1 MGSHSSRRGARRPVG
16 RSPVPEP
23 TAPGRDSRPRAT
35 GGPRAYAGVVSQSV
49 YIASPEGM
57 TGKSMVAFGL
67 LEALA
72 SRSDRVGVFRPVVRS
87 TSTRDYA
94 VDLLIRHP
102 AVDQAY
108 EDAIGV
114 DHQLVLSDP
123 DAAHERILAR
133 HRELAERYSVLV
145 VLGSDYDDLA
155 NPTELAFNAEVAA
168 NMGAPVVVVLS
179 GLDRS
184 PDQIGALAAVAVG
197 EFGGHHAMPLAVIV
211 NRAEAASLDAV
222 REAVAAKVPGA
233 LVSAIPENP
242 VILAPTVQ
250 ELKDAVDGSLLMGNP
265 EWLER
270 VSVGTVI
277 AAMSLPNVLTRLT
290 ENCTVIAPGDRY
302 DLLPGLVM
310 AQQSG
315 TFPALSSIVL
325 TGGYE
330 VPEEVDRLISGV
342 QQDLPIITSELS
354 TFDTAVRIARSRGR
368 LSVASAQ
375 KLDAARRAVA
385 EHLPT
390 EELLSALEVTRS
402 DVVTPMMFE
411 FELLAR
417 ARGEKKTIVLPE
429 GEDERI
435 LAAAESILA
444 RGVADLVLLGEEN
457 TIRAKASQLGHDI
470 SEARVVSPHDPEHV
484 ERYAEEYARLR
495 AKKGVTLEQA
505 RSTVQDVSYFGTM
518 MVQMGEADGMV
529 SGAVHSTAHTIR
541 PSFEIIKTRPG
552 AKIVSS
558 VFLMALEDRVLVY
571 GDCAVNPD
579 PTAEQLA
586 DIAVQSA
593 TTAAQFGVDP
603 RIAMLS
609 YSTGTSG
616 SGADVDKVREA
627 TELVR
632 SSDASLDVEG
642 PIQYDAAVDASVA
655 KTKLPDSS
663 VAGRAT
669 VFVFPDLN
677 TGNNTYKAVQRSAG
691 AIAIGPVL
699 QGLNKPV
706 NDLSRGALVD
716 DIINTVV
723 ITAIQAQA
731 ADAENASTEP
741 TKEKA

>member
-1 MGSHSSRRGARRPVG
+1 V
-16 RSPVPEP
+16 
-23 TAPGRDSRPRAT
+23 
-35 GGPRAYAGVVSQSV
+35 
-49 YIASPEGM
+49 
-57 TGKSMVAFGL
+57 
-67 LEALA
+67 
-72 SRSDRVGVFRPVVRS
+72 SRS
-87 TSTRDYA
+87 
-94 VDLLIRHP
+94 
-102 AVDQAY
+102 
-108 EDAIGV
+108 E
-114 DHQLVLSDP
+114 
-123 DAAHERILAR
+123 
-133 HRELAERYSVLV
+133 
-145 VLGSDYDDLA
+145 
-155 NPTELAFNAEVAA
+155 
-168 NMGAPVVVVLS
+168 
-179 GLDRS
+179 
-184 PDQIGALAAVAVG
+184 
-197 EFGGHHAMPLAVIV
+197 
-211 NRAEAASLDAV
+211 
-222 REAVAAKVPGA
+222 
-233 LVSAIPENP
+233 
-242 VILAPTVQ
+242 
-250 ELKDAVDGSLLMGNP
+250 
-265 EWLER
+265 
-270 VSVGTVI
+270 
-277 AAMSLPNVLTRLT
+277 
-290 ENCTVIAPGDRY
+290 
-302 DLLPGLVM
+302 
-310 AQQSG
+310 
-315 TFPALSSIVL
+315 
-325 TGGYE
+325 
-330 VPEEVDRLISGV
+330 
-342 QQDLPIITSELS
+342 
-354 TFDTAVRIARSRGR
+354 
-368 LSVASAQ
+368 
-375 KLDAARRAVA
+375 
-385 EHLPT
+385 
-390 EELLSALEVTRS
+390 
-402 DVVTPMMFE
+402 VVTPMMFE

-417 ARGEKKTIVLPE
+417 ARGAKKTIVLPE
-429 GEDERI
+429 GEDPRI
-435 LAAAESILA
+435 LAAAEAILA

-484 ERYAEEYARLR
+484 ERFAEEYARLR

-505 RSTVQDVSYFGTM
+505 REKVQDVSYFGTM

-541 PSFEIIKTRPG
+541 PSFEIIKTKPG

-609 YSTGTSG
+609 YSTGSSG

-632 SSDASLDVEG
+632 TADPALDVEG

-731 ADAENASTEP
+731 ADAEAAQ
-741 TKEKA
+741 TKENA

>member
-1 MGSHSSRRGARRPVG
+1 MSH
-16 RSPVPEP
+16 
-23 TAPGRDSRPRAT
+23 
-35 GGPRAYAGVVSQSV
+35 SV
-49 YIASPEGM
+49 YIASPEGR
-57 TGKSMVAFGL
+57 TGKSTVALGL

-72 SRSDRVGVFRPVVRS
+72 ARSDRVGVFRPVYRS
-87 TSTRDYA
+87 EDGRDAA
-94 VDLLIRHP
+94 VDLLTAHP
-102 AVDQAY
+102 AVDQSY
-108 EDAIGV
+108 EDALGIDYERLYEGT
-114 DHQLVLSDP
+114 
-123 DAAHERILAR
+123 DAAHEEILR
-133 HRELAERYSVLV
+133 RYQELRERYSVLV
-145 VLGSDYDDLA
+145 VLGSDYVDIA

-168 NMGAPVVVVLS
+168 NIGAPVVLVVS
-179 GLDRS
+179 GLDRT
-184 PDQIGALAAVAVG
+184 PEQIATIAAVSRT
-197 EFGGHHAMPLAVIV
+197 EFESHHASPIALVV
-211 NRAEAASLDAV
+211 NRCAPDDLDAIRAGV
-222 REAVAAKVPGA
+222 AERLDGDVAVA
-233 LVSAIPENP
+233 AIPENP
-242 VILAPTVQ
+242 VIMAPTVQ
-250 ELKDAVDGSLLMGNP
+250 ALQDAVDGTLLLGSP
-265 EWLER
+265 EWLGR
-270 VSVGTVI
+270 VSLGTVV
-277 AAMSLPNVLTRLT
+277 AAMSLPNVLSRIS
-290 ENCTVIAPGDRY
+290 ENSTVIAPGDRY
-302 DLLPGLVM
+302 DLLPGLYL

-315 TFPALSSIVL
+315 TFPTLASIIL

-330 VPEEVDRLISGV
+330 PPAEIRRLIEGV
-342 QQDLPIITSELS
+342 QLDLPLIVSDES
-354 TFDTAVRIARSRGR
+354 TFEAAVKVAGSTGR
-368 LSVASAQ
+368 LTVDSPQ

-385 EHLPT
+385 ENLPL
-390 EELLSALEVTRS
+390 EDLLSRIDVARS

-417 ARGEKKTIVLPE
+417 ARGAKKRIVLPE
-429 GEDERI
+429 GDEPRI
-435 LAAAESILA
+435 LAAAEALLA
-444 RGVADLVLLGEEN
+444 RGVADLILLGDE
-457 TIRAKASQLGHDI
+457 TQIRARASQLGHDI
-470 SEARVVSPHDPEHV
+470 TEARIVSPHDAELV
-484 ERYAEEYARLR
+484 EVFAAEYARLR
-495 AKKGVTLEQA
+495 AAKGVTLEQA
-505 RSTVQDVSYFGTM
+505 REKVQDVSYFGTM
-518 MVQMGEADGMV
+518 MVQTGRADGMV

-541 PSFEIIKTRPG
+541 PSFEIIKTKLD

-593 TTAAQFGVDP
+593 ATAAQFGVDP

-616 SGADVDKVREA
+616 TGADVDKVREA
-627 TELVR
+627 TERVR
-632 SSDASLDVEG
+632 EAHPELSVEG

-655 KTKLPDSS
+655 RTKLPDSA

-731 ADAENASTEP
+731 DDSDAASTP
-741 TKEKA
+741 AAAPAPKETHRP

>member
-1 MGSHSSRRGARRPVG
+1 
-16 RSPVPEP
+16 
-23 TAPGRDSRPRAT
+23 
-35 GGPRAYAGVVSQSV
+35 V
-49 YIASPEGM
+49 YVASPEGM
-57 TGKSMVAFGL
+57 TGKSSVALGL

-72 SRSDRVGVFRPVVRS
+72 ARSDRVGVFRPVFKADAAGSDGSRADGARADGSWAGEGPAVGSGPAGAREH
-87 TSTRDYA
+87 RDYS
-94 VDLLIRHP
+94 VDLLTSHP
-102 AVDQAY
+102 AVDQSY
-108 EDAIGV
+108 EEALGV
-114 DHQLVLSDP
+114 DSRRALADP
-123 DAAHERILAR
+123 DAAQEEILAKY
-133 HRELAERYSVLV
+133 HELAQRYSALV
-145 VLGSDYDDLA
+145 VLGSDYDDMA

-168 NMGAPVVVVLS
+168 NLSAPVVIVVS
-179 GLDRS
+179 GLDRT
-184 PDQIGALAAVAVG
+184 PDQVAALAQVSVQ
-197 EFGGHHAMPLAVIV
+197 EFASHHAMPIALVA
-211 NRAEAASLDAV
+211 NRTDPEQLEET
-222 REAVAAKVPGA
+222 RGAVADRLPAGVVVA
-233 LVSAIPENP
+233 AIPENP
-242 VILAPTVQ
+242 VIMAPTVQ
-250 ELKDAVDGSLLMGNP
+250 ALKDAVGGTLVQGNP
-265 EWLER
+265 EWLGR
-270 VSVGTVI
+270 VALGNLV
-277 AAMSLPNVLTRLT
+277 AAMSLPNVLRRLT

-302 DLLPGLVM
+302 DLLPGLFL

-330 VPEEVDRLISGV
+330 IPSEVTRLIEGV
-342 QQDLPIITSELS
+342 QQDLPIIATEDS
-354 TFDTAVRIARSRGR
+354 TYEAAVAIAGTHGR
-368 LSVASAQ
+368 LTADSPQ

-385 EHLPT
+385 EHLPMD
-390 EELLSALEVTRS
+390 ELLETLDVTRS

-417 ARGEKKTIVLPE
+417 ARGEKKRIVLPE
-429 GEDERI
+429 GDEPRI
-435 LAAAESILA
+435 LAAAEAILA
-444 RGVADLVLLGEEN
+444 RGVADLILLGEET
-457 TIRAKASQLGHDI
+457 TIRSRAAQLGHDI
-470 SEARVVSPHDPEHV
+470 SEATVISPQDPDLV
-484 ERYAEEYARLR
+484 ERFAAEYARLR

-505 RSTVQDVSYFGTM
+505 REKVQDVSYFGTM
-518 MVQMGEADGMV
+518 MVQLGEADGMV

-541 PSFEIIKTRPG
+541 PSFEIIKTKPG

-558 VFLMALEDRVLVY
+558 VFLMALQDRVLVY

-579 PTAEQLA
+579 PSAEQLA

-593 TTAAQFGVDP
+593 ETARQFGIDP
-603 RIAMLS
+603 RVAMLS
-609 YSTGTSG
+609 YSTGSSG

-627 TELVR
+627 TAAVR
-632 SSDASLDVEG
+632 SQHPDLDVEG

-655 KTKLPDSS
+655 KTKLPDSA

-731 ADAENASTEP
+731 ADQPGAAPTEENA
-741 TKEKA
+741 

>member
-1 MGSHSSRRGARRPVG
+1 M
-16 RSPVPEP
+16 
-23 TAPGRDSRPRAT
+23 
-35 GGPRAYAGVVSQSV
+35 

-72 SRSDRVGVFRPVVRS
+72 SRSERVGVYRPVVKSAR
-87 TSTRDYA
+87 TRDYA
-94 VDLLIRHP
+94 VNLLTSHP
-102 AVDQAY
+102 AVDQEY

-123 DAAHERILAR
+123 EAAHERILAR
-133 HRELAERYSVLV
+133 HRDLAERYSVLV

-168 NMGAPVVVVLS
+168 NIGAPVVVVLS

-184 PDQIGALAAVAVG
+184 PDQIAALAAVSVG
-197 EFGGHHAMPLAVIV
+197 EFGGHHALPIALVV
-211 NRAEAASLDAV
+211 NRADADSLDAV
-222 REAVAAKVPGA
+222 RAAVSQKVRGP
-233 LVSAIPENP
+233 LVAAIPENP

-250 ELKDAVDGSLLMGNP
+250 GLKDAVGGTLLHGNP
-265 EWLER
+265 EWLDR
-270 VSVGTVI
+270 VAVGTVI
-277 AAMSLPNVLTRLT
+277 AAMSLPNVLSRLT

-315 TFPALSSIVL
+315 TFPALSSILL
-325 TGGYE
+325 TGGYDVPAE
-330 VPEEVDRLISGV
+330 VGRLISGV
-342 QQDLPIITSELS
+342 RQDLPILTTELS
-354 TFDTAVRIARSRGR
+354 TFDTALRVAKSRGR
-368 LSVASAQ
+368 LEVASPQ
-375 KLDAARRAVA
+375 KMDAARRAVA
-385 EHLPT
+385 EHLPIP
-390 EELLSALEVTRS
+390 ELLAALEMTRAE
-402 DVVTPMMFE
+402 VVTPMMFE

-429 GEDERI
+429 GEEPRI
-435 LAAAESILA
+435 LAAAEAILA
-444 RGVADLVLLGEEN
+444 RGVADLVLLGEES
-457 TIRAKASQLGHDI
+457 TVRARAAQLGHDI
-470 SEARVVSPHDPEHV
+470 SEARVVSPHDEERV
-484 ERYAEEYARLR
+484 ERFAAEYARLR

-505 RSTVQDVSYFGTM
+505 RETVQDVSYFGTM

-586 DIAVQSA
+586 DIAAQSA
-593 TTAAQFGVDP
+593 ATAQQFGIAP

-632 SSDASLDVEG
+632 AGAPELDVEG

-731 ADAENASTEP
+731 QSPSVAV
-741 TKEKA
+741 

>member
-1 MGSHSSRRGARRPVG
+1 
-16 RSPVPEP
+16 
-23 TAPGRDSRPRAT
+23 
-35 GGPRAYAGVVSQSV
+35 
-49 YIASPEGM
+49 M
-57 TGKSMVAFGL
+57 TGKSIVAFGL

-72 SRSDRVGVFRPVVRS
+72 SRSDRVGVYRPVVRS
-87 TSTRDYA
+87 SSTRDYA
-94 VDLLIRHP
+94 VDLLISHP
-102 AVDQAY
+102 AVDQTY

-114 DHQLVLSDP
+114 DHELVLSDP
-123 DAAHERILAR
+123 DTAHERILAR

-168 NMGAPVVVVLS
+168 NMGAPVVVVIS

-184 PDQIGALAAVAVG
+184 PDQIGALAAVAVT
-197 EFGGHHAMPLAVIV
+197 EFGGHHAMPLALVV
-211 NRAEAASLDAV
+211 NRAEADSLDAV
-222 REAVAAKVPGA
+222 RAAVSAKVPGT
-233 LVSAIPENP
+233 LVAAIPENP
-242 VILAPTVQ
+242 VIMSPTVQ
-250 ELKDAVDGSLLMGNP
+250 QLKDAVDGSLLMGSP

-270 VSVGTVI
+270 VSVGAVI

-315 TFPALSSIVL
+315 TFPSLAAIVL

-330 VPEEVDRLISGV
+330 VPGEVDRLISGV
-342 QQDLPIITSELS
+342 QQDLPIIASELS
-354 TFDTAVRIARSRGR
+354 TFDTALRIARARGR
-368 LSVASAQ
+368 LDATSPQ
-375 KLDAARRAVA
+375 KLDAARREVA

-390 EELLSALEVTRS
+390 DALLSALEVSRS
-402 DVVTPMMFE
+402 EVVTPMMFE

-417 ARGEKKTIVLPE
+417 ARGVKKTIVLPE
-429 GEDERI
+429 GDDPRI
-435 LAAAESILA
+435 LAASEAILA

-457 TIRAKASQLGHDI
+457 AIRAKASQLGHDI

-484 ERYAEEYARLR
+484 ERFAEEYARLR
-495 AKKGVTLEQA
+495 AKKGVTLEEA
-505 RSTVQDVSYFGTM
+505 REKVQDVSYFGTM

-529 SGAVHSTAHTIR
+529 SGAAHSTAHTIR
-541 PSFEIIKTRPG
+541 PSFEIIKTKPG

-632 SSDASLDVEG
+632 SADPSLDVEG

-731 ADAENASTEP
+731 ADAESAQSP
-741 TKEKA
+741 QTKENA

>member
-184 PDQIGALAAVAVG
+184 PDQIGALAAVAVS

-222 REAVAAKVPGA
+222 REAVSAKVPGA

-402 DVVTPMMFE
+402 EVVTPMMFE

-457 TIRAKASQLGHDI
+457 TIRAKASQLGHNI
-470 SEARVVSPHDPEHV
+470 SEARVVSPHYPEHV
-484 ERYAEEYARLR
+484 ERYSEEYARLR

-505 RSTVQDVSYFGTM
+505 PEKVQAVSYFGTM
-518 MVQMGEADGMV
+518 MVQMG
-529 SGAVHSTAHTIR
+529 
-541 PSFEIIKTRPG
+541 
-552 AKIVSS
+552 
-558 VFLMALEDRVLVY
+558 
-571 GDCAVNPD
+571 
-579 PTAEQLA
+579 
-586 DIAVQSA
+586 
-593 TTAAQFGVDP
+593 
-603 RIAMLS
+603 
-609 YSTGTSG
+609 
-616 SGADVDKVREA
+616 
-627 TELVR
+627 
-632 SSDASLDVEG
+632 
-642 PIQYDAAVDASVA
+642 
-655 KTKLPDSS
+655 
-663 VAGRAT
+663 
-669 VFVFPDLN
+669 
-677 TGNNTYKAVQRSAG
+677 
-691 AIAIGPVL
+691 
-699 QGLNKPV
+699 
-706 NDLSRGALVD
+706 
-716 DIINTVV
+716 
-723 ITAIQAQA
+723 
-731 ADAENASTEP
+731 
-741 TKEKA
+741 

>member
-1 MGSHSSRRGARRPVG
+1 
-16 RSPVPEP
+16 
-23 TAPGRDSRPRAT
+23 
-35 GGPRAYAGVVSQSV
+35 
-49 YIASPEGM
+49 M
-57 TGKSMVAFGL
+57 TGKSIVAFGL

-72 SRSDRVGVFRPVVRS
+72 SRSDRVGVYRPVVRS
-87 TSTRDYA
+87 SSTRDYA
-94 VDLLIRHP
+94 VDLLISHP
-102 AVDQAY
+102 AVDQTY

-114 DHQLVLSDP
+114 DHELVLSDP
-123 DAAHERILAR
+123 DTAHERILAR

-168 NMGAPVVVVLS
+168 NMGAPVVVVIS

-184 PDQIGALAAVAVG
+184 PDQIGALAAVAVT
-197 EFGGHHAMPLAVIV
+197 EFGGHHAMPLALVV
-211 NRAEAASLDAV
+211 NRAEADSLDAV
-222 REAVAAKVPGA
+222 RAAVSAKVPGT
-233 LVSAIPENP
+233 LVAAIPENP
-242 VILAPTVQ
+242 VIMSPTVQ
-250 ELKDAVDGSLLMGNP
+250 QLKDAVDGSLLMGSP

-270 VSVGTVI
+270 VSVGAVI

-315 TFPALSSIVL
+315 TFPSLAAIVL

-330 VPEEVDRLISGV
+330 VPGEVDRLISGV
-342 QQDLPIITSELS
+342 QQDLPIIASELS
-354 TFDTAVRIARSRGR
+354 TFDTALRIARARGR
-368 LSVASAQ
+368 LDATSPQ
-375 KLDAARRAVA
+375 KLDAARREVA

-390 EELLSALEVTRS
+390 DELLSALEVSRS
-402 DVVTPMMFE
+402 EVVTPMMFE

-417 ARGEKKTIVLPE
+417 ARGVKKTIVLPE
-429 GEDERI
+429 GDDPRI
-435 LAAAESILA
+435 LAASEAILA

-457 TIRAKASQLGHDI
+457 AIRAKASQLGHDI

-484 ERYAEEYARLR
+484 ERFAEEYARLR

-505 RSTVQDVSYFGTM
+505 REKVQDVSYFGTM

-529 SGAVHSTAHTIR
+529 SGAAHSTAHTIR
-541 PSFEIIKTRPG
+541 PSFEIIKTKPG

-632 SSDASLDVEG
+632 SADPSLDVEG

-731 ADAENASTEP
+731 ADAESAQSP
-741 TKEKA
+741 QTKENA

>member
-1 MGSHSSRRGARRPVG
+1 MLGC
-16 RSPVPEP
+16 
-23 TAPGRDSRPRAT
+23 
-35 GGPRAYAGVVSQSV
+35 VSQSV

-72 SRSDRVGVFRPVVRS
+72 SRSDRVGVYRPVVKADRA
-87 TSTRDYA
+87 RDYA
-94 VDLLIRHP
+94 VDLLISHP
-102 AVDQAY
+102 AVDQSY
-108 EDAIGV
+108 DDAIGV
-114 DHQLVLSDP
+114 DYQLMLSDP
-123 DAAHERILAR
+123 DTAHERILAK
-133 HRELAERYSVLV
+133 HRELAARYSVLV

-168 NMGAPVVVVLS
+168 NMGAPVIVVLS

-184 PDQIGALAAVAVG
+184 PDQLAALAAVSLG
-197 EFGGHHAMPLAVIV
+197 EFSGHHTTSLAVII
-211 NRAEAASLDAV
+211 NRADADSLDAI
-222 REAVAAKVPGA
+222 RTAVSAKLPDT

-250 ELKDAVDGSLLMGNP
+250 ELKDAVGGTLLQGNP

-270 VSVGTVI
+270 VAIGTVI
-277 AAMSLPNVLTRLT
+277 AAMSLPNVLSRLT

-315 TFPALSSIVL
+315 TFPSLSSIIL

-330 VPEEVDRLISGV
+330 VPDEVGRLISGV
-342 QQDLPIITSELS
+342 QQDLPIIASNLS
-354 TFDTAVRIARSRGR
+354 TFETAVSIAKSRGR
-368 LSVASAQ
+368 LTAGSPQ

-385 EHLPT
+385 EHLPIP
-390 EELLSALEVTRS
+390 ELLGALEVSRS
-402 DVVTPMMFE
+402 EVVTPMMFE
-411 FELLAR
+411 FELIAR

-429 GEDERI
+429 GDDPRI
-435 LAAAESILA
+435 IEAAESILA
-444 RGVADLVLLGEEN
+444 RGVAELVLLGEKN
-457 TIRAKASQLGHDI
+457 VIRAKASQLGHDI
-470 SEARVVSPHDPEHV
+470 SEARVISPHDEEHV
-484 ERYAEEYARLR
+484 ERFAHEYARLR
-495 AKKGVTLEQA
+495 AKKGITLDQA
-505 RSTVQDVSYFGTM
+505 REKVQDVSYFGTM

-529 SGAVHSTAHTIR
+529 SGAAHSTAHTIR
-541 PSFEIIKTRPG
+541 PSFEIIKTKPG
-552 AKIVSS
+552 AQIVSS

-586 DIAVQSA
+586 DIAAQSA
-593 TTAAQFGVDP
+593 ATAEQFGVEP

-616 SGADVDKVREA
+616 TGADVDKVREA
-627 TELVR
+627 TALVR
-632 SSDASLDVEG
+632 QNHPQLDVEG
-642 PIQYDAAVDASVA
+642 PIQYDAAVDVSVA

-691 AIAIGPVL
+691 AVAIGPVL

-723 ITAIQAQA
+723 ITAIQAQ
-731 ADAENASTEP
+731 SEP
-741 TKEKA
+741 ARPETAL

>member
-1 MGSHSSRRGARRPVG
+1 
-16 RSPVPEP
+16 
-23 TAPGRDSRPRAT
+23 
-35 GGPRAYAGVVSQSV
+35 
-49 YIASPEGM
+49 M
-57 TGKSMVAFGL
+57 TGKSIVAFGL

-72 SRSDRVGVFRPVVRS
+72 SRSDRVGVYRPVVRS
-87 TSTRDYA
+87 SSTRDYA
-94 VDLLIRHP
+94 VDLLISHP
-102 AVDQAY
+102 AVDQTY

-114 DHQLVLSDP
+114 DHELVLSDP
-123 DAAHERILAR
+123 DTAHERILAR

-168 NMGAPVVVVLS
+168 NMGAPVVVVIS

-184 PDQIGALAAVAVG
+184 PDQIGALAAVAVT
-197 EFGGHHAMPLAVIV
+197 EFGGHHAMPLALVV
-211 NRAEAASLDAV
+211 NRAEADSLDAV
-222 REAVAAKVPGA
+222 RAAVSAKVPGT
-233 LVSAIPENP
+233 LVAAIPENP
-242 VILAPTVQ
+242 VIMSPTVQ
-250 ELKDAVDGSLLMGNP
+250 QLKDAVDGSLLMGSP

-270 VSVGTVI
+270 VSVGAVI

-315 TFPALSSIVL
+315 TFPSLAAIVL

-330 VPEEVDRLISGV
+330 VPGEVDRLISGV
-342 QQDLPIITSELS
+342 QQDLPIIASELS
-354 TFDTAVRIARSRGR
+354 TFDTALRIARARGR
-368 LSVASAQ
+368 LDATSPQ
-375 KLDAARRAVA
+375 KLDAARREVA

-390 EELLSALEVTRS
+390 DALLSALEVSRS
-402 DVVTPMMFE
+402 EVVTPMMFE

-417 ARGEKKTIVLPE
+417 ARGVKKTIVLPE
-429 GEDERI
+429 GDDPRI
-435 LAAAESILA
+435 LAASEAILA

-457 TIRAKASQLGHDI
+457 AIRAKASQLGHDI

-484 ERYAEEYARLR
+484 ERFAEEYARLR

-505 RSTVQDVSYFGTM
+505 REKVQDVSYFGTM

-529 SGAVHSTAHTIR
+529 SGAAHSTAHTIR
-541 PSFEIIKTRPG
+541 PSFEIIKTKPG

-632 SSDASLDVEG
+632 SADPSLDVEG

-731 ADAENASTEP
+731 ADAESAQSP
-741 TKEKA
+741 QTKENA

>member
-1 MGSHSSRRGARRPVG
+1 VCSS
-16 RSPVPEP
+16 
-23 TAPGRDSRPRAT
+23 
-35 GGPRAYAGVVSQSV
+35 
-49 YIASPEGM
+49 
-57 TGKSMVAFGL
+57 
-67 LEALA
+67 
-72 SRSDRVGVFRPVVRS
+72 
-87 TSTRDYA
+87 
-94 VDLLIRHP
+94 DL
-102 AVDQAY
+102 
-108 EDAIGV
+108 
-114 DHQLVLSDP
+114 
-123 DAAHERILAR
+123 
-133 HRELAERYSVLV
+133 
-145 VLGSDYDDLA
+145 
-155 NPTELAFNAEVAA
+155 
-168 NMGAPVVVVLS
+168 
-179 GLDRS
+179 
-184 PDQIGALAAVAVG
+184 
-197 EFGGHHAMPLAVIV
+197 
-211 NRAEAASLDAV
+211 
-222 REAVAAKVPGA
+222 
-233 LVSAIPENP
+233 
-242 VILAPTVQ
+242 
-250 ELKDAVDGSLLMGNP
+250 NP

-368 LSVASAQ
+368 LSAASAQ

-402 DVVTPMMFE
+402 EVVTPMMFE

-495 AKKGVTLEQA
+495 AKKGVTLGQP
-505 RSTVQDVSYFGTM
+505 RWTVQDGSYFGTM

-571 GDCAVNPD
+571 GDCAVNP
-579 PTAEQLA
+579 
-586 DIAVQSA
+586 
-593 TTAAQFGVDP
+593 
-603 RIAMLS
+603 
-609 YSTGTSG
+609 
-616 SGADVDKVREA
+616 
-627 TELVR
+627 
-632 SSDASLDVEG
+632 
-642 PIQYDAAVDASVA
+642 
-655 KTKLPDSS
+655 
-663 VAGRAT
+663 
-669 VFVFPDLN
+669 
-677 TGNNTYKAVQRSAG
+677 
-691 AIAIGPVL
+691 
-699 QGLNKPV
+699 
-706 NDLSRGALVD
+706 
-716 DIINTVV
+716 
-723 ITAIQAQA
+723 
-731 ADAENASTEP
+731 
-741 TKEKA
+741 

>member
-1 MGSHSSRRGARRPVG
+1 MPRGKAVPRVPFPRRP
-16 RSPVPEP
+16 PVPIV
-23 TAPGRDSRPRAT
+23 
-35 GGPRAYAGVVSQSV
+35 GVVSNSV

-67 LEALA
+67 LETLA
-72 SRSDRVGVFRPVVRS
+72 SRSDRVGVFRPVVKADRS
-87 TSTRDYA
+87 RDYA
-94 VDLLIRHP
+94 VDLLTSHP
-102 AVDQAY
+102 AVDQSY

-114 DHQLVLSDP
+114 DYQLVLSDP
-123 DAAHERILAR
+123 DKAHEKIVAR
-133 HRELAERYSVLV
+133 HRELAERYSMLV

-155 NPTELAFNAEVAA
+155 NPAELAFNAEVAA
-168 NMGAPVVVVLS
+168 NLGAPVVLVLS
-179 GLDRS
+179 GLDRTA
-184 PDQIGALAAVAVG
+184 DQVAALAAVANS
-197 EFGGHHAMPLAVIV
+197 EFTSHHAMPLAVVI
-211 NRAEAASLDAV
+211 NRVEEDGL
-222 REAVAAKVPGA
+222 EAVKAAVSPKVPGA
-233 LVSAIPENP
+233 VVAAIPENP
-242 VILAPTVQ
+242 VIMAPTVQ
-250 ELKDAVDGSLLMGNP
+250 ELTDAVDGTLLQGNP
-265 EWLER
+265 EWMGR
-270 VSVGTVI
+270 VAIGTVV
-277 AAMSLPNVLTRLT
+277 AAMSLPNVLNRLS

-302 DLLPGLVM
+302 DLLPGLIM

-315 TFPALSSIVL
+315 TFPSLSSIML

-330 VPEEVDRLISGV
+330 VPDEVQRLLSGV
-342 QQDLPIITSELS
+342 PQDLPVITSDLS
-354 TFDTAVRIARSRGR
+354 TFETAVRVAKSRGR
-368 LSVASAQ
+368 LHASSQQ
-375 KLDAARRAVA
+375 KVDAARRAVA

-390 EELLSALEVTRS
+390 TELLSALEVSRPA
-402 DVVTPMMFE
+402 VVTPMMFE

-429 GEDERI
+429 GDEPRI
-435 LAAAESILA
+435 IAAAEAILA
-444 RGVADLVLLGEEN
+444 RGVADLILLGDEN

-470 SEARVVSPHDPEHV
+470 SEARVVSPQDPQFV
-484 ERYAEEYARLR
+484 EPFAEEYARLR

-505 RSTVQDVSYFGTM
+505 REKVQDVSYFGTM
-518 MVQMGEADGMV
+518 MVQMGQADGMV

-541 PSFEIIKTRPG
+541 PSFEIIKTKPG
-552 AKIVSS
+552 AQIVSS

-579 PTAEQLA
+579 PSAEQLA
-586 DIAVQSA
+586 DIAAQSA
-593 TTAAQFGVDP
+593 QTAAQFGVEP

-609 YSTGTSG
+609 YSTGSSG
-616 SGADVDKVREA
+616 TGADVDKVREA
-627 TELVR
+627 TEKVR
-632 SSDASLDVEG
+632 ADHPELDVEG

-655 KTKLPDSS
+655 KTKLPESS

-706 NDLSRGALVD
+706 NDLSRGALVE

-731 ADAENASTEP
+731 ASAPGEA
-741 TKEKA
+741 

>member
-1 MGSHSSRRGARRPVG
+1 M
-16 RSPVPEP
+16 
-23 TAPGRDSRPRAT
+23 
-35 GGPRAYAGVVSQSV
+35 SQSV
-49 YIASPEGM
+49 YVASPEGM
-57 TGKSMVAFGL
+57 TGKSIVAFGL

-72 SRSDRVGVFRPVVRS
+72 SRSERVGVFRPVVKS
-87 TSTRDYA
+87 AGAPDYA
-94 VDLLIRHP
+94 VSLLTAHP
-102 AVDQAY
+102 AVDQPY
-108 EDAIGV
+108 EEAVGV
-114 DHQLVLSDP
+114 DYEQVLADP
-123 DAAHERILAR
+123 DAAQEEILRR
-133 HRELAERYSVLV
+133 HRELSAKYSLLV

-168 NMGAPVVVVLS
+168 NLGAPVILVLS
-179 GLDRS
+179 GMDRS
-184 PDQIGALAAVAVG
+184 PDQVGALAAVAQG
-197 EFGGHHAMPLAVIV
+197 EFAGHHATPIAVVV
-211 NRAEAASLDAV
+211 NRADPASLDAV
-222 REAVAAKVPGA
+222 REAVGARVPGL

-250 ELKDAVDGSLLMGNP
+250 QVKDAVSGTLLQGSP
-265 EWLER
+265 EWLDR
-270 VSVGTVI
+270 VSTGTVV
-277 AAMSLPNVLTRLT
+277 AAMSLPNVLERLT
-290 ENCTVIAPGDRY
+290 ENCTVVAPGDRY
-302 DLLPGLVM
+302 DLLPGLIL
-310 AQQSG
+310 AQHSG

-325 TGGYE
+325 TGGYDIPPA
-330 VPEEVDRLISGV
+330 VHRLIEGV
-342 QQDLPIITSELS
+342 QQDLPIIATDLS
-354 TFDTAVRIARSRGR
+354 TFDTAVKVAGTRGR
-368 LSVASAQ
+368 LSGDSPQ

-385 EHLPT
+385 EHLPASAV
-390 EELLSALEVTRS
+390 LSALEVTRS
-402 DVVTPMMFE
+402 EVVTPMMFE

-429 GEDERI
+429 GDEPRI

-444 RGVADLVLLGEEN
+444 RGVARIVLLGEE
-457 TIRAKASQLGHDI
+457 TAIRARAAQLGHDI
-470 SEARVVSPHDPEHV
+470 SEARIVSPQDPELV
-484 ERYAEEYARLR
+484 ESFAAEYARMR

-505 RSTVQDVSYFGTM
+505 REKVQDVSYFGTM
-518 MVQMGEADGMV
+518 MVQTGRADGMV

-541 PSFEIIKTRPG
+541 PSFEIIRTKPG

-558 VFLMALEDRVLVY
+558 VFLMALQDRVLVY

-586 DIAVQSA
+586 DIALQSA
-593 TTAAQFGVDP
+593 ETARRFGVEP
-603 RIAMLS
+603 RVAMLS

-627 TELVR
+627 TALVR
-632 SSDASLDVEG
+632 ELAPDLDVEG

-655 KTKLPDSS
+655 RTKLPDSA

-731 ADAENASTEP
+731 AEESPAPAASP
-741 TKEKA
+741 KETA

>member
-1 MGSHSSRRGARRPVG
+1 MLGS
-16 RSPVPEP
+16 
-23 TAPGRDSRPRAT
+23 
-35 GGPRAYAGVVSQSV
+35 VSQSV

-57 TGKSMVAFGL
+57 TGKSMGAFGL

-72 SRSDRVGVFRPVVRS
+72 SRSDRVGVFRPVVKADRS
-87 TSTRDYA
+87 RDYA
-94 VDLLIRHP
+94 VDLLTSHP
-102 AVDQAY
+102 AVEQSY

-123 DAAHERILAR
+123 DTAHERILAR
-133 HRELAERYSVLV
+133 HRELAERYAVLV

-184 PDQIGALAAVAVG
+184 PDQIAALAAVSVN
-197 EFGGHHAMPLAVIV
+197 EFGGHHALPIAVVV
-211 NRAEAASLDAV
+211 NRADPDSLEAI
-222 REAVAAKVPGA
+222 RESVAAKVPGA

-242 VILAPTVQ
+242 VIMASTVG
-250 ELKDAVDGSLLMGNP
+250 ELKDAVGGTLLQGNP
-265 EWLER
+265 EWLDR
-270 VSVGTVI
+270 VALGTVI
-277 AAMSLPNVLTRLT
+277 AAMSLPNVLSRLT

-325 TGGYE
+325 TGGYD
-330 VPEEVDRLISGV
+330 VPEEVSRLISGV
-342 QQDLPIITSELS
+342 QQDLPIIASELS
-354 TFDTAVRIARSRGR
+354 TFDTAVRVAKSRGR
-368 LSVASAQ
+368 LDVDSPQ
-375 KLDAARRAVA
+375 KMDAARRAVA

-390 EELLSALEVTRS
+390 PELLSALEVSRS
-402 DVVTPMMFE
+402 EVVTPMMFE

-429 GEDERI
+429 GDEPRI
-435 LAAAESILA
+435 IAAAESILA
-444 RGVADLVLLGEEN
+444 RGVADLILLGDEN
-457 TIRAKASQLGHDI
+457 TIRARSAQLGHDI
-470 SEARVVSPHDPEHV
+470 SEARVVSPHDEEHV
-484 ERYAEEYARLR
+484 ERYAAEYARLR

-505 RSTVQDVSYFGTM
+505 REKVQDVSYFGTM

-529 SGAVHSTAHTIR
+529 SGAAHSTAHTIR
-541 PSFEIIKTRPG
+541 PSFEIIKTKPG

-593 TTAAQFGVDP
+593 ATAEQFGVDP

-627 TELVR
+627 TALVR
-632 SSDASLDVEG
+632 EGEPQLDVEG

-731 ADAENASTEP
+731 STP
-741 TKEKA
+741 AATS

>member
-1 MGSHSSRRGARRPVG
+1 M
-16 RSPVPEP
+16 
-23 TAPGRDSRPRAT
+23 
-35 GGPRAYAGVVSQSV
+35 
-49 YIASPEGM
+49 
-57 TGKSMVAFGL
+57 AFGL

-72 SRSDRVGVFRPVVRS
+72 SRSERVGVFRPVVKS
-87 TSTRDYA
+87 AGAPDYA
-94 VDLLIRHP
+94 VSLLTAHP
-102 AVDQAY
+102 AVDQPY
-108 EDAIGV
+108 EEAVGV
-114 DHQLVLSDP
+114 DYEQVLADP
-123 DAAHERILAR
+123 DAAQEEILRR
-133 HRELAERYSVLV
+133 HRELSAKYSLLV
-145 VLGSDYDDLA
+145 VLGSDYDDLV

-168 NMGAPVVVVLS
+168 NLGAPVILVLS
-179 GLDRS
+179 GMDRS
-184 PDQIGALAAVAVG
+184 PDQVGALAAVAQG
-197 EFGGHHAMPLAVIV
+197 EFAGHHATPIAVVV
-211 NRAEAASLDAV
+211 NRADPACLDAV
-222 REAVAAKVPGA
+222 REAVSARVPGL

-250 ELKDAVDGSLLMGNP
+250 QVKDAVSGTLLQGSP
-265 EWLER
+265 EWLGR
-270 VSVGTVI
+270 VSTGTVV
-277 AAMSLPNVLTRLT
+277 AAMSLPNVLERLT
-290 ENCTVIAPGDRY
+290 ENCTVVAPGDRY
-302 DLLPGLVM
+302 DLLPGLIL
-310 AQQSG
+310 AQHSG

-325 TGGYE
+325 TGGYDIPPA
-330 VPEEVDRLISGV
+330 VHRLIEGV
-342 QQDLPIITSELS
+342 QQDLPIIATDLS
-354 TFDTAVRIARSRGR
+354 TFDTAVKVAGTRGR
-368 LSVASAQ
+368 LSGDSPQ

-385 EHLPT
+385 EHLPASAV
-390 EELLSALEVTRS
+390 LSALEVTRS
-402 DVVTPMMFE
+402 EVVTPMMFE

-429 GEDERI
+429 GDEPRI

-444 RGVADLVLLGEEN
+444 RGVARIVLLGEE
-457 TIRAKASQLGHDI
+457 TAIRARAAQLGHDI
-470 SEARVVSPHDPEHV
+470 SEARIVSPQDPELV
-484 ERYAEEYARLR
+484 ESFAAEYARLR

-505 RSTVQDVSYFGTM
+505 REKVQDVSYFGTM
-518 MVQMGEADGMV
+518 MVQTGQADGMV

-541 PSFEIIKTRPG
+541 PSFEIIRTKPG

-558 VFLMALEDRVLVY
+558 VFLMALQDRVLVY

-586 DIAVQSA
+586 DIALQSA
-593 TTAAQFGVDP
+593 ETARRFGVEP
-603 RIAMLS
+603 RVAMLS

-627 TELVR
+627 TALVR
-632 SSDASLDVEG
+632 ELAPGLDVEG

-655 KTKLPDSS
+655 RTKLPDSA

-731 ADAENASTEP
+731 ADESPAPGASP
-741 TKEKA
+741 KETA

>member
-1 MGSHSSRRGARRPVG
+1 M
-16 RSPVPEP
+16 
-23 TAPGRDSRPRAT
+23 
-35 GGPRAYAGVVSQSV
+35 SQSV
-49 YIASPEGM
+49 YVASPEGM
-57 TGKSMVAFGL
+57 TGKSIVAFGL

-72 SRSDRVGVFRPVVRS
+72 SSSDRVGVFRPVVKS
-87 TSTRDYA
+87 ASTRDSS
-94 VDLLIRHP
+94 VDLLLAHP

-114 DHQLVLSDP
+114 DYQLMLSDP
-123 DAAHERILAR
+123 ESAHEQILR
-133 HRELAERYSVLV
+133 KHQELAQRYSVLV
-145 VLGSDYDDLA
+145 VIGSDYDDLA
-155 NPTELAFNAEVAA
+155 NPTELSFNAEVAA
-168 NMGAPVVVVLS
+168 NLSAPVVVVVS
-179 GLDRS
+179 GFGRT
-184 PDQIGALAAVAVG
+184 PEQIGSLAAVAVG
-197 EFGGHHAMPLAVIV
+197 EFVGHHATPIAVIV
-211 NRAEAASLDAV
+211 NRAAPDQLGTV
-222 REAVAAKVPGA
+222 REAVRAKVPSA

-242 VILAPTVQ
+242 VIMAPTVA
-250 ELKDAVDGSLLMGNP
+250 ELLRAVDGTLLMGSE

-270 VSVGTVI
+270 VALGTVV
-277 AAMSLPNVLTRLT
+277 AAMTLPSVLQHLT
-290 ENCTVIAPGDRY
+290 ENATVVAPGDRY
-302 DLLPGLVM
+302 DLIPGLVM

-315 TFPALSSIVL
+315 TFPTLSSIIL

-330 VPEEVDRLISGV
+330 IPESVALLIEGV
-342 QQDLPIITSELS
+342 QQDLPIIATDMS
-354 TFDTAVRIARSRGR
+354 TFDTAVHVDRTRGR
-368 LSVASAQ
+368 LNAHSPQ
-375 KLDAARRAVA
+375 KLDAARRALA

-390 EELLSALEVTRS
+390 DAVIEALELSRS
-402 DVVTPMMFE
+402 EVVTPLMFE

-417 ARGEKKTIVLPE
+417 ARGEKKRIVLPE
-429 GEDERI
+429 GDEPRI
-435 LAAAESILA
+435 LAAADTLLA
-444 RGVADLVLLGEEN
+444 RGVADLILLGDEN
-457 TIRAKASQLGHDI
+457 AIRAKASQLGHNI
-470 SEARVVSPHDPEHV
+470 TEARIVSPHDPELV

-495 AKKGVTLEQA
+495 AKKGITLEQA
-505 RSTVQDVSYFGTM
+505 REKVQDVSYFGTM

-541 PSFEIIKTRPG
+541 PSFEIIKTKPD

-558 VFLMALEDRVLVY
+558 VFLMALQDRVLVY

-593 TTAAQFGVDP
+593 QTARQFGVDP
-603 RIAMLS
+603 RVAMLS

-616 SGADVDKVREA
+616 TGADVDKVREA
-627 TELVR
+627 TATVR
-632 SSDASLDVEG
+632 AQRPDLDVEG
-642 PIQYDAAVDASVA
+642 PIQYDAAVDVSVA
-655 KTKLPDSS
+655 KTKLPESS

-731 ADAENASTEP
+731 EDDAAAP
-741 TKEKA
+741 AIDTKDHA